1 MTGSSREKFSVFL
14 RTLASGTNQDHP
26 NPKTVKFTKSNLF
39 PERGTVFD
47 YCFQKSGAWAQ
58 WEDSINKMATIPSNA
73 KVIVRGGMGLEYC
86 IARNF
91 QGLKCSQM
99 EGTM

>member
-1 MTGSSREKFSVFL
+1 MTGSSREKFSVYL

-47 YCFQKSGAWAQ
+47 YFFQKSGIWVP
-58 WEDSINKMATIPSNA
+58 WEDCIDKMATIPSDA
-73 KVIVRGGMGLEYC
+73 KVQPRATC
-86 IARNF
+86 N
-91 QGLKCSQM
+91 S
-99 EGTM
+99 